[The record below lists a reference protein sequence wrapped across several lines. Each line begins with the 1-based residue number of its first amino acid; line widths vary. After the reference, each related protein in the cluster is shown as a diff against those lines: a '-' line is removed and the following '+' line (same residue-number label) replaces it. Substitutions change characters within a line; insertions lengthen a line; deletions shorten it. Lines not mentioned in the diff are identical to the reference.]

1 MTVSKP
7 RAAIIVFLIGF
18 LLGLSVFAAS
28 RLLALSMLAD
38 DAILAAEEVAAR
50 LSAGEQVEATGA
62 LSAVLGYTRFDSN
75 GTVVDTRQFA
85 SPARPRPD
93 ADRQPAGAGAAEG
106 GSVILDNTPLIP
118 TLLGLSGEAIA
129 TVAAAVSA
137 GGQPLGSVHVEV
149 DQTSALESFTRRIS
163 TIAIVSL
170 CLGVLAVA
178 AVSFAVSRGRSLA
191 RSGRRFDPAML
202 ARDGLT
208 GLPSRES
215 FPAALAN
222 AIERAI
228 EADRQ
233 VGLLLIDLKGIR
245 QVNQAWGHSVGDR
258 ILRDA
263 AKRLTPYAA
272 RPELLAR
279 LDGDHFALILEGE
292 ATSHALRQAAEDI
305 RRKTEAPHPLE
316 GATVK
321 LGVSI
326 GAAVYPVNADNAE
339 RLFQAAE
346 AALSKAKATRWEALA
361 FFDTELAKRMQ
372 RRTALERDLRLALER
387 NEFVLF
393 YQPQLELAS
402 GRRRGY
408 EALVRW
414 ERPGSGILPPSE
426 FLPVAEENGLIH
438 PIGEWVLRK
447 ACTDAKAWPEHA
459 VVAVNFCAAQLR
471 AGDLD
476 ALIERVLAETG
487 LPPGRLE
494 IEIPESLFLEG
505 TPDLLSL
512 LARVKGLGVRVAMD
526 NFGSGYSGLASLA
539 QFPFD
544 KVKIDRAFVSQLAE
558 DPDVAAIV
566 AAIVGLG
573 RSLSLDIS
581 AEGVETDE
589 QVTMLRA
596 AGCSIVQ
603 GFLFGVPQRDSDGAA
618 AEPAPS
624 RADGS
629 SSAAAG

>member
-75 GTVVDTRQFA
+75 GTVVDTRQFV
-85 SPARPRPD
+85 SRPRPRPD

-106 GSVILDNTPLIP
+106 GPVILDNTPLIP

-129 TVAAAVSA
+129 TVAAPVSA
-137 GGQPLGSVHVEV
+137 DGQPLGSVHVEV

-263 AKRLTPYAA
+263 AKRLTPFAA

-305 RRKTEAPHPLE
+305 RRKTEAPHPLD

-326 GAAVYPVNADNAE
+326 GAAVYPVNADSAE

-426 FLPVAEENGLIH
+426 FLPVAEENGLTIRSASGCCGK
-438 PIGEWVLRK
+438 PAPMR
-447 ACTDAKAWPEHA
+447 
-459 VVAVNFCAAQLR
+459 R
-471 AGDLD
+471 
-476 ALIERVLAETG
+476 
-487 LPPGRLE
+487 PGR
-494 IEIPESLFLEG
+494 S
-505 TPDLLSL
+505 TLS
-512 LARVKGLGVRVAMD
+512 
-526 NFGSGYSGLASLA
+526 S
-539 QFPFD
+539 P
-544 KVKIDRAFVSQLAE
+544 
-558 DPDVAAIV
+558 
-566 AAIVGLG
+566 
-573 RSLSLDIS
+573 
-581 AEGVETDE
+581 
-589 QVTMLRA
+589 
-596 AGCSIVQ
+596 
-603 GFLFGVPQRDSDGAA
+603 
-618 AEPAPS
+618 
-624 RADGS
+624 
-629 SSAAAG
+629 